1 MTGVTHLRRVGITSP
16 DPEGLAQFYEEVWGL
31 TVAGRR
37 DGAVYLRGTGSEH
50 HVLVVSPGTRPSVR
64 LVGLGLADPAAVDQ
78 AAALL
83 SGRPEVRLLSQP
95 QELTE
100 PGGGYAV
107 RLADPDGRI
116 LELSAAVSP
125 VDPIA
130 GAAVVRPVKLS
141 HVVLNSARSDTFTQL
156 LVDVLGFR
164 LADEMPH
171 MRFYRC
177 SADHHSIAIVRA
189 PHASLNHI
197 AFEVPSREH
206 VLRGIDNMTA
216 HGFDTVWGPGRHGP
230 GNNVFGYFAAP
241 NRQVIEYTAE
251 VEQIPPGQDRPPH
264 LWLPEE
270 ISVHD
275 PWAAPDSARP
285 TAHARELM
293 LGDPEHGDPEDAGQ
307 RSGGRP

>member
-1 MTGVTHLRRVGITSP
+1 MTVVTHLRRVGITSP
-16 DPEGLAQFYEEVWGL
+16 DPEGLAQFYERVWGL
-31 TVAGRR
+31 TISDRR
-37 DGAVYLRGTGSEH
+37 EGTIYLRGTGSEH
-50 HVLVVSPGTRPSVR
+50 HLLVISPGARASVR
-64 LVGLGLADPAAVDQ
+64 LVGLGLADPAAVDAT
-78 AAALL
+78 AARL
-83 SGRPEVRLLSQP
+83 SGQPEVRQLSQP
-95 QELTE
+95 RELAE

-125 VDPIA
+125 VDQID
-130 GAAVVRPVKLS
+130 GDAVVRPVKLS
-141 HVVLNSARSDTFTQL
+141 HVVLNSARGDAFSRL
-156 LVDVLGFR
+156 LVDALGFR

-177 SADHHSIAIVRA
+177 SSDHHSIAITRA

-216 HGFDTVWGPGRHGP
+216 HGFETVWGPGRHGP
-230 GNNVFGYFAAP
+230 GNNVFGYFTAP

-251 VEQIPPGQDRPPH
+251 VEQIPPGEDRPARM
-264 LWLPEE
+264 WLPEE

-275 PWAAPDSARP
+275 PWAAHDSARP

-293 LGDPEHGDPEDAGQ
+293 LGGPEDTDQRPGGQ
-307 RSGGRP
+307 Q